1 MDHNEVSDGKAQ
13 KEKNKNENEVVSEKK
28 EQIKEPQKKKE
39 ENSEQGVQASNVF
52 AIMSGL
58 FVLFL
63 VLKSNKEWG

>member
-1 MDHNEVSDGKAQ
+1 MKMKSFR
-13 KEKNKNENEVVSEKK
+13 EKK

>member
-1 MDHNEVSDGKAQ
+1 MKSIRKR
-13 KEKNKNENEVVSEKK
+13 K
-28 EQIKEPQKKKE
+28 QIKEPQKKKE